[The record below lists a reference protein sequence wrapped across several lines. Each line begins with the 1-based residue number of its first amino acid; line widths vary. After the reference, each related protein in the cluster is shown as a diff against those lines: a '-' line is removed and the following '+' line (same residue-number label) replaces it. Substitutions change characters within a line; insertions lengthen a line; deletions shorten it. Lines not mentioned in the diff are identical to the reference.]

1 MEQLYDMHCHILPG
15 VDDGAPDEYT
25 MMKMV
30 RIAYNEGIRTILMT
44 PHYHPYRGSA
54 DAETVMQVF
63 GKSYSLIKH
72 YYPDMEVY
80 EGCEIYFQR
89 DIISKLKNGELLTL
103 AGSKYA
109 LIEFSTDVEC
119 SYVRDA
125 LSEVLFAGFIP
136 VIAHIERY
144 PYVQKNPN
152 IALDWIEAGAYLQ
165 VNADSIVGDTMQRNF
180 VYRLIKHG
188 VVHVIASDTH
198 SPDKR
203 PPQLTKAM
211 RLITRKFDNAV
222 GGKLECNAQSLF
234 NGDAPDVEQ
243 PVLISKWF

>member
-1 MEQLYDMHCHILPG
+1 MRLKF
-15 VDDGAPDEYT
+15 GAE
-25 MMKMV
+25 V
-30 RIAYNEGIRTILMT
+30 RISPTILDLDFLPLCFQKT
-44 PHYHPYRGSA
+44 K
-54 DAETVMQVF
+54 VMLLEMPRTLRPQWDTNV
-63 GKSYSLIKH
+63 
-72 YYPDMEVY
+72 
-80 EGCEIYFQR
+80 IYQ
-89 DIISKLKNGELLTL
+89 LTL
-103 AGSKYA
+103 GG
-109 LIEFSTDVEC
+109 V
-119 SYVRDA
+119 
-125 LSEVLFAGFIP
+125 IP
-136 VIAHIERY
+136 LIAHIERY

-188 VVHVIASDTH
+188 VVQVIASDTH

-243 PVLISKWF
+243 PVPISKWF

>member
-1 MEQLYDMHCHILPG
+1 MTDLHCHILPAI
-15 VDDGAPDEYT
+15 DDGAKNAKVSMELLRMQNDAGITDIVCTPHFNPDSQNLEDFIDKRYRSARYLADYVFRSELPVRL
-25 MMKMV
+25 KFGAEV
-30 RIAYNEGIRTILMT
+30 RISPTILDLDFLPLCFQKT
-44 PHYHPYRGSA
+44 K
-54 DAETVMQVF
+54 VMLLEMPRTLRPQWDTNV
-63 GKSYSLIKH
+63 
-72 YYPDMEVY
+72 
-80 EGCEIYFQR
+80 IYQ
-89 DIISKLKNGELLTL
+89 LTL
-103 AGSKYA
+103 GG
-109 LIEFSTDVEC
+109 V
-119 SYVRDA
+119 
-125 LSEVLFAGFIP
+125 IP
-136 VIAHIERY
+136 LIAHIERY

-188 VVHVIASDTH
+188 VVNVIASDTH

-222 GGKLECNAQSLF
+222 CRKLECNAQSLF

-243 PVLISKWF
+243 PVPISKWF

>member
-1 MEQLYDMHCHILPG
+1 MTDLHCHILPAI
-15 VDDGAPDEYT
+15 DDGAKNAKVSMELLRMQND
-25 MMKMV
+25 
-30 RIAYNEGIRTILMT
+30 AGITDIVCT
-44 PHYHPYRGSA
+44 PHFNPDSQNLEDFIDKRYRSA
-54 DAETVMQVF
+54 RTKVMLLEMPRTLRPQWDTNV
-63 GKSYSLIKH
+63 
-72 YYPDMEVY
+72 
-80 EGCEIYFQR
+80 IYQ
-89 DIISKLKNGELLTL
+89 LTL
-103 AGSKYA
+103 GG
-109 LIEFSTDVEC
+109 V
-119 SYVRDA
+119 
-125 LSEVLFAGFIP
+125 IP
-136 VIAHIERY
+136 LIAHIERY

-188 VVHVIASDTH
+188 MVHVIASDTH

-243 PVLISKWF
+243 PVPISKWF

>member
-1 MEQLYDMHCHILPG
+1 MTDLHCHILPAI
-15 VDDGAPDEYT
+15 DDGAKNAKVSMELLRMQNDAGITDIVCTPHFNPDSQNLEDFIDKRYRSARYLADYVFRSELPVRL
-25 MMKMV
+25 KFGAEV
-30 RIAYNEGIRTILMT
+30 RISPN
-44 PHYHPYRGSA
+44 
-54 DAETVMQVF
+54 V
-63 GKSYSLIKH
+63 
-72 YYPDMEVY
+72 
-80 EGCEIYFQR
+80 IYQ
-89 DIISKLKNGELLTL
+89 LTL
-103 AGSKYA
+103 GG
-109 LIEFSTDVEC
+109 V
-119 SYVRDA
+119 
-125 LSEVLFAGFIP
+125 IP
-136 VIAHIERY
+136 LIAHIERY
-144 PYVQKNPN
+144 PYVQKKPN

>member
-1 MEQLYDMHCHILPG
+1 MTDLHCHILPAI
-15 VDDGAPDEYT
+15 DDGAKNAKVSMELLRMQNDAGITDIVCTPHFNPDSQKLEDFIDKRYRSARYLADYVFRSELPVRL
-25 MMKMV
+25 KFGAEV
-30 RIAYNEGIRTILMT
+30 RISPTILDLDFLPLCFQKT
-44 PHYHPYRGSA
+44 K
-54 DAETVMQVF
+54 VM
-63 GKSYSLIKH
+63 
-72 YYPDMEVY
+72 
-80 EGCEIYFQR
+80 
-89 DIISKLKNGELLTL
+89 LLEMPRTL
-103 AGSKYA
+103 RPQWD
-109 LIEFSTDVEC
+109 TN
-119 SYVRDA
+119 
-125 LSEVLFAGFIP
+125 
-136 VIAHIERY
+136 
-144 PYVQKNPN
+144 VQKNPN

-243 PVLISKWF
+243 PVPISKWF

>member
-1 MEQLYDMHCHILPG
+1 MC
-15 VDDGAPDEYT
+15 
-25 MMKMV
+25 
-30 RIAYNEGIRTILMT
+30 IRDRWDTN
-44 PHYHPYRGSA
+44 
-54 DAETVMQVF
+54 V
-63 GKSYSLIKH
+63 
-72 YYPDMEVY
+72 
-80 EGCEIYFQR
+80 IYQ
-89 DIISKLKNGELLTL
+89 LTL
-103 AGSKYA
+103 GG
-109 LIEFSTDVEC
+109 V
-119 SYVRDA
+119 
-125 LSEVLFAGFIP
+125 IP
-136 VIAHIERY
+136 LIAHIERY

-188 VVHVIASDTH
+188 MVHVIASDTH

>member
-243 PVLISKWF
+243 PVPISKWF

>member
-1 MEQLYDMHCHILPG
+1 MTDLHCHILPAI
-15 VDDGAPDEYT
+15 DDGAKNAKVSMELLRMQNDAGITDIVCTPHFNPDSQNLEDFIDKRYRSARYLADYVFRSELPVRL
-25 MMKMV
+25 KFGAEV
-30 RIAYNEGIRTILMT
+30 RISPTILDLDFLPLCFQKT
-44 PHYHPYRGSA
+44 K
-54 DAETVMQVF
+54 VM
-63 GKSYSLIKH
+63 
-72 YYPDMEVY
+72 
-80 EGCEIYFQR
+80 
-89 DIISKLKNGELLTL
+89 LLEMPRTL
-103 AGSKYA
+103 RPQWD
-109 LIEFSTDVEC
+109 T
-119 SYVRDA
+119 
-125 LSEVLFAGFIP
+125 
-136 VIAHIERY
+136 
-144 PYVQKNPN
+144 YVQKNPN

>member
-1 MEQLYDMHCHILPG
+1 MQNDAGITDIVCTPHFNPDSQNLEDFIDKRYRSARYLADYVFRSELP
-15 VDDGAPDEYT
+15 VRLKFGAE
-25 MMKMV
+25 V
-30 RIAYNEGIRTILMT
+30 RISPTILDLDFLPLCFQKT
-44 PHYHPYRGSA
+44 K
-54 DAETVMQVF
+54 VMLLEMPRTFRPQWDTNV
-63 GKSYSLIKH
+63 
-72 YYPDMEVY
+72 
-80 EGCEIYFQR
+80 IYQ
-89 DIISKLKNGELLTL
+89 LTL
-103 AGSKYA
+103 GG
-109 LIEFSTDVEC
+109 V
-119 SYVRDA
+119 
-125 LSEVLFAGFIP
+125 IP
-136 VIAHIERY
+136 LIAHIERY

-222 GGKLECNAQSLF
+222 CGKLECNAQSLF

-243 PVLISKWF
+243 PVPISKWF

>member
-30 RIAYNEGIRTILMT
+30 RIAYNEGIRTILIT

-144 PYVQKNPN
+144 DDLMDDIDMVEELVESGVYV
-152 IALDWIEAGAYLQ
+152 Q
-165 VNADSIVGDTMQRNF
+165 VNAGSVVGNSGMKTKKDIKKLLQRDLVHFVGTDAHDIKVRAPLIRKTARFIEKKFGQDTAERIFHYNPAM
-180 VYRLIKHG
+180 LIKNK
-188 VVHVIASDTH
+188 I
-198 SPDKR
+198 
-203 PPQLTKAM
+203 
-211 RLITRKFDNAV
+211 I
-222 GGKLECNAQSLF
+222 
-234 NGDAPDVEQ
+234 
-243 PVLISKWF
+243 